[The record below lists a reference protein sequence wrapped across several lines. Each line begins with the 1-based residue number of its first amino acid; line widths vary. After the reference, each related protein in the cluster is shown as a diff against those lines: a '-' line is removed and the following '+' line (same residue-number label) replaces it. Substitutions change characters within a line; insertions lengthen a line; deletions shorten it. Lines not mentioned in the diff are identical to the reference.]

1 MNDVAPILYKDWEN
15 AAWPAAAA
23 MAAPSPPIDLV
34 HLARQ
39 SLGDQDLERE
49 LLVMFQQ
56 QAARLVAQMT
66 AARGD
71 DLKLRAAL
79 AHTLKGSALAVGAN
93 RVAEAAA
100 RVEAASAEGAGQLAL
115 AASLACLAGAVSEAR
130 EAIAR
135 LLA

>member
-1 MNDVAPILYKDWEN
+1 MNDFAPSSYADWEN
-15 AAWPAAAA
+15 AAWPMTAT
-23 MAAPSPPIDLV
+23 MTPSPPIDLV

-56 QAARLVAQMT
+56 QAGRLVGQMT
-66 AARGD
+66 AARSD
-71 DLKLRAAL
+71 DAKLRADL
-79 AHTLKGSALAVGAN
+79 AHTLRGSALAVGAN

-100 RVEAASAEGAGQLAL
+100 RVEALCADRAGQVAL
-115 AASLACLAGAVSEAR
+115 AASMASLAGAVSEAR
-130 EAIAR
+130 EAIAK